1 VSTSVTNEY
10 EVHEIAGCQI
20 YIKSCIIRLFLLF
33 LLWISPYQNVTIT
46 WLGIDMTR
54 DSYGCVIKEIKDSA
68 RVNLILV
75 W

>member
-46 WLGIDMTR
+46 W
-54 DSYGCVIKEIKDSA
+54 DSYGCVITEIKDSA

-75 W
+75 